1 MVEAQLKTAWREAR
15 DWLFEEALPFWA
27 EAGLDPAGGF
37 HDQIDDDRRPVDV
50 PKRLRV
56 QGRQIFVFAEA
67 GRLGWRGPWRE
78 AVRHGVAFLEAHP
91 PVDGLYPT
99 VFGRPDRGDLL
110 YDQTFALLGLAHARR
125 ALDAPELDLH
135 AQGYFEALRRRLGR
149 ADGGFNEM
157 GAGETPLQAN
167 PNMHLYEALLAWR
180 RVSDAPIWREAAA
193 ALRTVGR
200 TVFTDPASGRIG
212 EFFGDDGRPA
222 PGAAGRIADPGH
234 QFEWASLFM
243 IDGAQDD
250 AAAER
255 LIRLATETGLDR
267 RREVAVAAQDLDGT
281 QIDRS
286 ARLWAQTERLRA
298 CLLFRGRSTEPDV
311 WTAEAVQAAGAV
323 RRYLDTP
330 SSGLWRDS
338 MDEQGV
344 LDTAPVKASSLYH
357 LMGGYMALW
366 DAAEGRI

>member
-1 MVEAQLKTAWREAR
+1 MAGAQLLTVWREAR

-27 EAGLDPAGGF
+27 DVGVDPTGGF
-37 HDQIDDDRRPVDV
+37 HDQIDDARRPVAT

-67 GRLGWRGPWRE
+67 GRLGWSGPWRDL
-78 AVRHGVAFLEAHP
+78 VRHGLAFLDAHP

-135 AQGYFEALRRRLGR
+135 AQGFLEGLRRRLGR
-149 ADGGFNEM
+149 PDGGFNEL
-157 GAGETPLQAN
+157 GDDEAPLQSN

-180 RVSDAPIWREAAA
+180 QVSDAPIWRESAA
-193 ALRTVGR
+193 ALRR
-200 TVFTDPASGRIG
+200 LSHEVFADPTTGRIG
-212 EFFGDDGRPA
+212 EFFSDDGRPA
-222 PGAAGRIADPGH
+222 PGELGRIADPGH

-243 IDGAQDD
+243 IDGRQDD

-255 LIRLATETGLDR
+255 LIRLATDTGVDR
-267 RREVAVAAQDLDGT
+267 DREVAVAAQDLDGHP
-281 QIDRS
+281 IDRS

-298 CLLFRGRSTEPDV
+298 CLMFRGRSTDPGH
-311 WTAEAVQAAGAV
+311 WTDEAVAAAGAI
-323 RRYLDTP
+323 RRYLNTP
-330 SSGLWRDS
+330 SSGLWRDC
-338 MDEQGV
+338 MDEHGR
-344 LDTAPVKASSLYH
+344 LDSDPVKASSLYH
-357 LMGGYMALW
+357 IMVGYMALR
-366 DAAEGRI
+366 DAAEGRL